1 MLVQSSQNSFE
12 IRAQTQEF
20 LFQLLAEC
28 MEISKKTNNTKH
40 QAQPPSIFK
49 SIGIWRNRSQ

>member
-12 IRAQTQEF
+12 IRAQSQEF

-28 MEISKKTNNTKH
+28 MEISKKTNNTK
-40 QAQPPSIFK
+40 QQTLPPSIFK
-49 SIGIWRNRSQ
+49 SIGIWTNRSQ